1 MSKYMCSTLI
11 HIQAVSKIIKA
22 PLNCWTL
29 KYILWSD
36 TVENMLISDK
46 KKQLKLLILCPYVR
60 LCTMTPVGAE
70 LDSGTVSSA
79 SNTWRLEITWQLRF
93 FFMLP
98 AFKNQLTLIIIWC
111 LLFKLSAP
119 AFQFWVSTAEEDFR
133 WCAVGGSVPIVMPTI
148 TRALLLNRLF

>member
-1 MSKYMCSTLI
+1 MSKCMCSTLV

-36 TVENMLISDK
+36 TVENIRISDRK
-46 KKQLKLLILCPYVR
+46 IKLLILCPYVR

-79 SNTWRLEITWQLRF
+79 LNTWRLEITWQLRCVSVILSF
-93 FFMLP
+93 FF
-98 AFKNQLTLIIIWC
+98 FY
-111 LLFKLSAP
+111 
-119 AFQFWVSTAEEDFR
+119 
-133 WCAVGGSVPIVMPTI
+133 
-148 TRALLLNRLF
+148 LLLKIS